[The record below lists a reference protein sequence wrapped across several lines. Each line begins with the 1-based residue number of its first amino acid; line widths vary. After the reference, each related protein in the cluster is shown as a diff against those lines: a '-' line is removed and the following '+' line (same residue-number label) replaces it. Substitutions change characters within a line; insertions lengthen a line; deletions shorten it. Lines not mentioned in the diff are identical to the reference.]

1 MTRLP
6 KLTRD
11 AVPEQLRDAFD
22 EVMSASPPAGPS
34 SVAIHSPEF
43 ARRRLR
49 VSDYLRFE
57 TGIADP
63 ILELALLVT
72 SRCMDCQ
79 YVWNAHAPAA
89 RKAGVSDAVV
99 DAIRD
104 NQPLPPMPADQS
116 AIVNYGMELFRTHK
130 VAQETF
136 QAALD
141 QFGSLRLVELTA
153 IMGHYVQ
160 NAFFLNAFA
169 VDLPDQRAEPLLP
182 VG

>member
-11 AVPEQLRDAFD
+11 MVPEQLRGAFD
-22 EVMSASPPAGPS
+22 EVVTAAPPNGPS

-43 ARRRLR
+43 ARRRLQ

-57 TGIADP
+57 TSITDP
-63 ILELALLVT
+63 ILELTLLVT
-72 SRCMDCQ
+72 ARCMDCQ
-79 YVWNAHAPAA
+79 YVWNAHASAA

-116 AIVNYGMELFRTHK
+116 AIVNYGLELFRTHK
-130 VAQETF
+130 VSQETY

-141 QFGSLRLVELTA
+141 QFGSLHLVELTA

-182 VG
+182 VA